1 MLGEANLRRSSV
13 FVMDKNHALI
23 CSGTVSFGVNG
34 SGQVLSEK
42 TIISEW
48 RERGAEISHWNNAVG
63 DLFL

>member
-1 MLGEANLRRSSV
+1 MLLS
-13 FVMDKNHALI
+13 AL
-23 CSGTVSFGVNG
+23 SGTVSFGVNG

-48 RERGAEISHWNNAVG
+48 RERGAEISNWNNAVG